1 MDCNKK
7 EREKSVLLT
16 DQSLTMTLQAS
27 VAVCSHAF
35 ILSHQAMPTGHTKGN
50 TLLRGLIDLIKL
62 RKEKKELLT
71 CYSVKEKNKEIK

>member
-1 MDCNKK
+1 MDCNKRERERGR
-7 EREKSVLLT
+7 EREKSDLLT

-50 TLLRGLIDLIKL
+50 TLRRGLINLIKL
-62 RKEKKELLT
+62 RKRKEKELL
-71 CYSVKEKNKEIK
+71 

>member
-1 MDCNKK
+1 
-7 EREKSVLLT
+7 
-16 DQSLTMTLQAS
+16 MTLQAS

>member
-62 RKEKKELLT
+62 RKKKKKRVANLL
-71 CYSVKEKNKEIK
+71 

>member
-1 MDCNKK
+1 
-7 EREKSVLLT
+7 
-16 DQSLTMTLQAS
+16 
-27 VAVCSHAF
+27 
-35 ILSHQAMPTGHTKGN
+35 MPTGHTKGN